1 MPYLLYRLKDPT
13 TGDEL
18 KEKDYFE
25 PTNDPTVTI
34 IQKVLIPLNQSRSK
48 LGESPLVVAGVEV
61 LADSIHLH
69 SWKRTHIQR
78 FANQALYS
86 CARCG
91 AKGYR
96 YCTVLGEEKGG
107 IIRTKPYDKEKNSLC
122 RDPLKELPKKL
133 TFKFKL

>member
-34 IQKVLIPLNQSRSK
+34 IQKVLIPLNNHRRKRSEPE
-48 LGESPLVVAGVEV
+48 LIVAGVEV

-69 SWKRTHIQR
+69 SWRRTHIER
-78 FANQALYS
+78 FANRAYYH
-86 CARCG
+86 CTRCG
-91 AKGYR
+91 AKGFR
-96 YCTVLGEEKGG
+96 YCTVIGQESG
-107 IIRTKPYDKEKNSLC
+107 IITREKPHHKEKDELC

-133 TFKFKL
+133 TFKF